1 MSIVGVYWHTAVF
14 LTWQA
19 PAEDHSDG
27 AGLVPADL
35 RDGGELS
42 VSGRGQSGDTH
53 AAELPELRP
62 AAARL
67 RDRARHSPRSGRLLV
82 LAESKPE
89 ERETDFQG
97 IHCLAVRKIA

>member
-1 MSIVGVYWHTAVF
+1 MLIVDTLVF

-35 RDGGELS
+35 RDGGQLS
-42 VSGRGQSGDTH
+42 VSGRGQSGDAH
-53 AAELPELRP
+53 AAELPQLRP

-67 RDRARHSPRSGRLLV
+67 RDRARHPQRSGRLLV
-82 LAESKPE
+82 LAESNPA
-89 ERETDFQG
+89 ERETDFPG
-97 IHCLAVRKIA
+97 IHCLTVRKVA